1 MSTATTPAEPQL
13 QRNALSTLDLLIA
26 GMSYMAPGF
35 SLFFTTAVIA
45 SQVGVYIPLT
55 YLLAGAGV
63 ITCAIALAEFS
74 RLAPSAGSLQT
85 FIRRGL
91 GRGPSVTG
99 GLVLMTGYWCLQAG
113 VAVLFGG
120 WTASLLS
127 DIGIDIPWQPITI
140 AGVLACT
147 WLMVRGVSVSIRAT
161 WLMFL
166 IEFVIVLAIGVA
178 VLLAGGADGLAAKPI
193 NPGFEGLGLNGL
205 ALGMVFATFS
215 FVGFEGAVS
224 FAEETPNP
232 RKALPIAVVGGVT
245 VIVALYIFATYAAVV
260 GFGVGNITQLAESSE
275 PIAELAALY
284 AGPLEPLLKIAVL
297 TSIVA
302 NLMAAGNSNARIL
315 FNLGRERAVPRVLA
329 AVHQSHKTPHI
340 AITAFMVATLVPGL
354 IASIWWDY
362 LTAFGNIAGLGAL
375 LALLIY
381 MTATLSLTAYVI
393 RARHKLRVLPHVV
406 VPVLGAAIWLVP
418 LWGSVKPGQ
427 SYPFSVY
434 PYLAIGL
441 VVVYGAYGYL
451 RARRTTP
458 IAEPA
463 AVGAADSRPTLPVA

>member
-1 MSTATTPAEPQL
+1 MSTAARPGEPQL
-13 QRNALSTLDLLIA
+13 ERNALSTLDLLIA

-45 SQVGVYIPLT
+45 SQVGIYIPLT

-85 FIRRGL
+85 FIRRGF
-91 GRGPSVTG
+91 GRVPSVTG
-99 GLVLMTGYWCLQAG
+99 GLVLMTGYWCLQAA

-127 DIGIDIPWQPITI
+127 DVGIGVPWQALTV
-140 AGVLACT
+140 AGVLGCT
-147 WLMVRGVSVSIRAT
+147 WLMVRGVSVSIRTT
-161 WLMFL
+161 WVLFL
-166 IEFVIVLAIGVA
+166 IEFVIVVAIGVA
-178 VLLAGGADGLAAKPI
+178 VLLAGGDEGLSAKPI
-193 NPGFEGLGLNGL
+193 DPSFEGLGLNGL

-232 RKALPIAVVGGVT
+232 RKALPIAVVGGVS
-245 VIVALYIFATYAAVV
+245 VIVALYVFATYAAVV
-260 GFGVGNITQLAESSE
+260 GFGVGNVGALADSSE
-275 PIAELAALY
+275 PIAQLAALY

-315 FNLGRERAVPRVLA
+315 FNLGREQALPAALA
-329 AVHQSHKTPHI
+329 RIHPDYKTPHVAI
-340 AITAFMVATLVPGL
+340 AAFMLATLVPGL
-354 IASIWWDY
+354 VASIWWDY
-362 LTAFGNIAGLGAL
+362 LTGFSNIAGLGAL

-381 MTATLSLTAYVI
+381 MTATLSLTAYVR
-393 RARHKLRVLPHVV
+393 RAGHRLRLLPHVV
-406 VPVLGAAIWLVP
+406 VPLVGAAIWLVP

-427 SYPFSVY
+427 SYPFNLY
-434 PYLAIGL
+434 PYIAIALVALFAAYAYALGRRASGGGVRVAEADPRPD
-441 VVVYGAYGYL
+441 VVV
-451 RARRTTP
+451 P
-458 IAEPA
+458 
-463 AVGAADSRPTLPVA
+463 